1 MPFPSLSQQPCS
13 NAPFSLSQ
21 SSPRCSH
28 HPLPAL
34 ISQIGPAHLASS
46 VYDSDSTF
54 SPDNSIIAG
63 LLRKF
68 RAEGFS
74 GELGW
79 VRGGFQAVWREARD
93 LATTEPPSPEEE
105 DPDAAF
111 LSGTLRTTHLPKAA
125 FSFSSTT
132 VAPPPHLG
140 PVPSSIPL
148 LNTPAPSASR
158 AANPFF
164 DTIRQNVELSHGIT
178 ERIPLRL
185 PRRVRRRI
193 PDLPSRW
200 LQDIARRSALVR
212 SRHPGLD
219 GLESGS
225 ESSDDPHTSDPDEND
240 PNVEEGA
247 EALAMQFYRIE
258 LAEQRRLRSIMEHHT
273 RESSAFLVSA
283 KPRRLLGKDGG
294 GVTVRTGAK
303 SVPGTPHTAV
313 FPFSITAGVEK
324 GTKNRYTHI
333 WPFEH
338 ARVRLHDNR
347 HLGSH
352 LGRRDKGKA
361 SERGRSTRDRSRGKA
376 RERQEQDKHPRS
388 RSSPASGKGRN
399 LEATE
404 VVSGSLRHSFTGTD
418 VRLAHPTLAPGPSI
432 PRVKIEYDTTEQ
444 DSRMSGPSTPATALP
459 LPTPPFYT
467 PMETLPA
474 STPMSLR
481 PPRMLS
487 PSSPGERLGATQIA
501 LPTSPLSYLGPI
513 PLLPLRL
520 PNRSG
525 GFLSSIGEQS
535 RTSESLSSSATP
547 FGDFINR
554 VGTDGEVASDT
565 GTIRDP
571 RREPSPV
578 DDYVNASYVQPLCTR
593 KRYIA
598 TQGPLPSTYVDF
610 WTLVWEQNVHV
621 IVMLTREVEN
631 AMIKCGSYWTDTEY
645 GPLRLEL
652 LSTSPPMSPSANPT
666 TMDISTHGFFAI
678 REPQGKTSEVSR
690 AQPTLITRTFLLS
703 HSSFSGVPPRRI
715 THLQYLDWSDMNV
728 PDDPRGV
735 LDLVKKVEQAV
746 AESTPGPSPCGSLS
760 PGSRSGSLSGSQTP
774 DVGSDLNGHEASL
787 LSPTSAGVVPWG
799 GRGRRGSEWRHP
811 QLDLKSGIASFALGK
826 APVLLH
832 CSAGVGRTGG
842 FIAVDAMLD
851 GIRRELRQNREER
864 RLKKASRV
872 NVVVSLEGST
882 GMNDVEA
889 NEEFAVNRTETGIAT
904 SESCGMEDESE
915 RMDVDGPT
923 TGNAETTQGPLQMIK
938 TVPIPVTAGDRMK
951 GRRRHNHSKDPS
963 GEKQCSSSELLVVHV
978 PCAGTNDAQ
987 DDTNGAGIDLH
998 DAKEADWQSS
1008 TREWAEKVSDQ
1019 TCAHTQGG
1027 SLPPPHL
1034 LPPPSGERSPGST
1047 SNSSGPS
1054 ALNSAD
1060 DSMGGSAS
1068 ADASGSAKSGVGNR
1082 VERKS
1087 DTGSAS
1093 GSGNASGN
1101 WRPPPSL
1108 LSKPGSGSIS
1118 LSTSGSGTGTGS
1130 RFGSSLLRARLR
1142 DSSVTSISAKSTDS
1156 LLPPKS
1162 SAPLDR
1168 PSSALHSSPSTNMEI
1183 DCPPRSVSV
1192 PLQLTYS
1199 SAVSLQR
1206 GIHSRHDKPI
1216 LVLPSVA
1223 RFLSP
1228 ILPQG
1233 MAQRNISFGSDE
1245 AEAPTSRPNSGPDS
1259 SELTTLPQG
1268 FESGESPGA
1277 EGRGKNNQG
1286 VSDDSDEIVIPSKSE
1301 TNLWLNTELSS
1312 LKVPAILHSGG
1323 AARNPP
1329 LPFIQIQGEG
1339 AVPLATRIP
1348 DGSALEQF
1356 PTASGVLGSSEQDQ
1370 HAADHPVIDY
1380 KLPRE
1385 LHSDLSP
1392 PPISSFTEPICA
1404 VIQDMR
1410 EQRMSLCQ
1418 SLRQYV
1424 FVHAAIIEGAL
1435 RIVDEERELWGYS
1448 GTSDDASSAEGE
1460 PRAIIREDGRWPWDS
1475 EAEAWASRAD
1485 VVAMMPKPEHGSILQ
1500 RTRSLHTMT
1509 QPSNAWGLKGNN
1521 KCSLSLGPTS
1531 SSSSVSSPSKGKR
1544 APSPTELLREDKTG
1558 ALTLNKRPSIHRKR
1572 TSEEGDRFS
1581 FESSRS
1587 SPAAG
1592 ETEGGSRDA
1601 PVGVNGARFAL
1612 GRLAVPEKDLI

>member
-1 MPFPSLSQQPCS
+1 MSDDFFSNVPLDQSTAQDDERDDFAHAISLRFGSTDLRTARLLPDDLNSTPHCPTQQLSHPHPPRQRTPPRPPSPPQTFIPVLPSALAPFLTDPHSLILDIRPHAAHAAARINNALSLSVPTTLLKR
-13 NAPFSLSQ
+13 PLFSLSKLSQ
-21 SSPRCSH
+21 MLPSPSSR
-28 HPLPAL
+28 
-34 ISQIGPAHLASS
+34 AHFANWSCASCIL

-125 FSFSSTT
+125 FSLSSTT

-148 LNTPAPSASR
+148 LNTPAPSTSR

-185 PRRVRRRI
+185 PR
-193 PDLPSRW
+193 
-200 LQDIARRSALVR
+200 
-212 SRHPGLD
+212 H
-219 GLESGS
+219 
-225 ESSDDPHTSDPDEND
+225 PDEND

-273 RESSAFLVSA
+273 RESSA
-283 KPRRLLGKDGG
+283 KDGA

-338 ARVRLHDNR
+338 ARVRLHDSR

-352 LGRRDKGKA
+352 LGR
-361 SERGRSTRDRSRGKA
+361 
-376 RERQEQDKHPRS
+376 
-388 RSSPASGKGRN
+388 
-399 LEATE
+399 L
-404 VVSGSLRHSFTGTD
+404 
-418 VRLAHPTLAPGPSI
+418 
-432 PRVKIEYDTTEQ
+432 
-444 DSRMSGPSTPATALP
+444 
-459 LPTPPFYT
+459 
-467 PMETLPA
+467 
-474 STPMSLR
+474 
-481 PPRMLS
+481 
-487 PSSPGERLGATQIA
+487 
-501 LPTSPLSYLGPI
+501 
-513 PLLPLRL
+513 
-520 PNRSG
+520 
-525 GFLSSIGEQS
+525 
-535 RTSESLSSSATP
+535 
-547 FGDFINR
+547 
-554 VGTDGEVASDT
+554 
-565 GTIRDP
+565 
-571 RREPSPV
+571 

-703 HSSFSGVPPRRI
+703 HSSYSGVPPRRI

-746 AESTPGPSPCGSLS
+746 AESTPGPSPYGSLS
-760 PGSRSGSLSGSQTP
+760 PGSWR
-774 DVGSDLNGHEASL
+774 
-787 LSPTSAGVVPWG
+787 
-799 GRGRRGSEWRHP
+799 RGRRGSEWRHP
-811 QLDLKSGIASFALGK
+811 ELDLKSGIASFALGK

-864 RLKKASRV
+864 
-872 NVVVSLEGST
+872 
-882 GMNDVEA
+882 
-889 NEEFAVNRTETGIAT
+889 
-904 SESCGMEDESE
+904 SCGMEDESE

-923 TGNAETTQGPLQMIK
+923 TGKAEETRGPLQMIK

-963 GEKQCSSSELLVVHV
+963 WEKQRSSSELLVVHV
-978 PCAGTNDAQ
+978 PCAGTNDAP
-987 DDTNGAGIDLH
+987 DDTNGVGIDLH

-1008 TREWAEKVSDQ
+1008 TREWVEKVSDQ

-1027 SLPPPHL
+1027 SLPPPPL

-1047 SNSSGPS
+1047 SNSSGSS

-1068 ADASGSAKSGVGNR
+1068 ADASGSAKSGVGSR

-1168 PSSALHSSPSTNMEI
+1168 PSSALHSSPSSNMEI

-1216 LVLPSVA
+1216 LGFPSVA

-1233 MAQRNISFGSDE
+1233 MAQKNTSFGSDE
-1245 AEAPTSRPNSGPDS
+1245 VEAPTSRPNSGPDS
-1259 SELTTLPQG
+1259 SELTTLPQE

-1286 VSDDSDEIVIPSKSE
+1286 VSDESEEIVIPSKSE

-1312 LKVPAILHSGG
+1312 LKVPAILHSGD

-1329 LPFIQIQGEG
+1329 LPSIQIKDEG

-1348 DGSALEQF
+1348 DDSALEQF

-1460 PRAIIREDGRWPWDS
+1460 PRATIREDGRWPWDS
-1475 EAEAWASRAD
+1475 EAEAWASRVD
-1485 VVAMMPKPEHGSILQ
+1485 VVAMMPKPEHCSILQ
-1500 RTRSLHTMT
+1500 RSRSLHTMT
-1509 QPSNAWGLKGNN
+1509 QPPNAWGLKGHN

-1558 ALTLNKRPSIHRKR
+1558 ALTLNKRPSIRRK
-1572 TSEEGDRFS
+1572 
-1581 FESSRS
+1581 
-1587 SPAAG
+1587 
-1592 ETEGGSRDA
+1592 
-1601 PVGVNGARFAL
+1601 
-1612 GRLAVPEKDLI
+1612 